1 MDGVCA
7 QRPCH
12 MINVMNHPLLI
23 FVLSFVMLELSVVIG
38 DFVRKKLRPLE
49 EGQREDVGVVQAA
62 VMTLLVLL
70 IGFAFSMAVTR
81 YDQRKNYEEEEAN
94 AIGTEYLR
102 AGLLPAPDTQR
113 VRELLRQ
120 YLDQRVLF
128 YTTHDVRRLRQT
140 DIITIKLQN
149 DLWSV
154 FQARGVS
161 RPTPIVPPPFSSTYD
176 LLTPHDDLRSPCRYL
191 IPFPA

>member
-38 DFVRKKLRPLE
+38 DFVLKKLRPLE
-49 EGQREDVGVVQAA
+49 EGQREDLGVVQAA

-81 YDQRKNYEEEEAN
+81 YYQRKNCEEKEAS
-94 AIGTEYLR
+94 AIGTENILPD
-102 AGLLPAPDTQR
+102 LLPAPDTQR
-113 VRELLRQ
+113 VRELWPQ
-120 YLDQRVLF
+120 
-128 YTTHDVRRLRQT
+128 
-140 DIITIKLQN
+140 
-149 DLWSV
+149 
-154 FQARGVS
+154 
-161 RPTPIVPPPFSSTYD
+161 
-176 LLTPHDDLRSPCRYL
+176 
-191 IPFPA
+191 